1 MTLFAAVLIVV
12 LIAIAGFAWMVARLV
27 RPAGSGVV
35 SLEWLDEFAIDKYAP
50 MERLLRETDYAFL
63 SQQRGFEPAIA
74 KRLMGERNRIFREY
88 LRQLRVDFQ
97 RLVALADIMIV
108 HSQED
113 QAPLVAEVW
122 RQRRHFYWNLT
133 VLEIRFLIAPL
144 GAQVSG
150 IKEVVAAVESMRIC
164 VNELTPAALHA
175 A

>member
-50 MERLLRETDYAFL
+50 MERLLRETDYEFL

-164 VNELTPAALHA
+164 VNDLTPAALHA